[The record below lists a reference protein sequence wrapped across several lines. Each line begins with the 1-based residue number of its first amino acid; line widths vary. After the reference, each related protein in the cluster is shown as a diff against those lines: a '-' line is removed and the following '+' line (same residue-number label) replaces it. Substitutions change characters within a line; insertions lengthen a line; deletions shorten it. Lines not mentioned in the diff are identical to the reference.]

1 MRRVNYN
8 YNAMKYFLNYLL
20 LMFLLLCG
28 GKRWH
33 KSHKYVT

>member
-28 GKRWH
+28 GGSGGTRAT
-33 KSHKYVT
+33 SM